1 MDEQQLIHNVAQALL
16 QRRGITWTPDTVFM
30 AQMTQAASA
39 SIALLRSHAG
49 NQNLGFESA
58 DDFDLAVTC
67 AWYLAENRR
76 AEFLS
81 EYKQELIW
89 LRMREALKSGTDENT
104 DVS

>member
-1 MDEQQLIHNVAQALL
+1 MDEQQLIQNVAQSLL
-16 QRRGITWTPDTVFM
+16 QRRGITWTPDVVFM
-30 AQMTQAASA
+30 AQMTQAAKS

-49 NQNLGFESA
+49 NPELGFEGA

-81 EYKQELIW
+81 EYGPDLIW
-89 LRMREALKSGTDENT
+89 LRAREAIADGTAENT

>member
-30 AQMTQAASA
+30 AQMTQAAKA

-49 NQNLGFESA
+49 DKNLGFESA

-67 AWYLAENRR
+67 AWYLAEHRR

-81 EYKQELIW
+81 EYGPDLIW
-89 LRMREALKSGTDENT
+89 LRAREAIADGTAENP